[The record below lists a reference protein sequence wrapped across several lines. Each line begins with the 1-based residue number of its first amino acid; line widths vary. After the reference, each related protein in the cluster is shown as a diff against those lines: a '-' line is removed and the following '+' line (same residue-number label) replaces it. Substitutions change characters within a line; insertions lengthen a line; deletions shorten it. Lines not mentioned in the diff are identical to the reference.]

1 LLKLQ
6 AKKSGLGAAWGRR
19 VVAVALVEGM
29 ATVVER
35 LDRILAFVFVVVVL
49 GKAILNG
56 ASTRVARWP
65 GLNVIFG
72 RHKAG
77 FRGRKIKGA
86 GKW

>member
-49 GKAILNG
+49 GKAI
-56 ASTRVARWP
+56 
-65 GLNVIFG
+65 
-72 RHKAG
+72 
-77 FRGRKIKGA
+77 
-86 GKW
+86 